1 MNKVILIGNLTRDI
15 ELKYTP
21 KGTAVGSVGIAVNRK
36 WTTESGEKK
45 EEVTF
50 VDCEA
55 WGRTAEVIGEYAK
68 KGDKIMFEGRLKLDE
83 WDDKETGK
91 KRSKIK
97 VVIEN
102 MELLGNK
109 RSEKSRDPEYTGEE
123 PQQPAGRSPQR
134 ATRPP
139 RDPDLDAAP
148 DDIPF

>member
-21 KGTAVGSVGIAVNRK
+21 KGTAVGSVGIALNRK
-36 WTTESGEKK
+36 WTTEAGEKK

-55 WGRTAEVIGEYAK
+55 WGRTAEVIGEWAK

-97 VVIEN
+97 VIIES

-109 RSEKSRDPEYTGEE
+109 RSANNDEADHAAKPKGAGK
-123 PQQPAGRSPQR
+123 PA
-134 ATRPP
+134 
-139 RDPDLDAAP
+139 RDPDLDP
-148 DDIPF
+148 PSDDDLPY